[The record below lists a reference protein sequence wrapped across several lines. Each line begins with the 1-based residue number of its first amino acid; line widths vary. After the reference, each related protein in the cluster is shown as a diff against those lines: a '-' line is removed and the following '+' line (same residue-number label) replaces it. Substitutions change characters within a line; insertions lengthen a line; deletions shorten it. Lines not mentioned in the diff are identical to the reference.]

1 MKHLCDHTLWYHLLH
16 GWLFWLL
23 QRGYEQLSAIIML
36 MILLCKLATSRKQ
49 RRRGDVRHF
58 QFGGVSK
65 ARVAAAVCTRHS
77 RDALRWLKSHLDLRL
92 LMCLELPK
100 FGCRI
105 LICLK
110 TARGELSSLTWF
122 LFVDRVLVGTMK
134 EGSKFQYFII
144 NAIVANCWLKI
155 WDLLYYWQLTWD
167 LRLLYNW

>member
-1 MKHLCDHTLWYHLLH
+1 
-16 GWLFWLL
+16 
-23 QRGYEQLSAIIML
+23 ML
-36 MILLCKLATSRKQ
+36 RSLLCKLATSRKQ

-105 LICLK
+105 FNLLEDSQ
-110 TARGELSSLTWF
+110 RGSIIPHLVFVCGSSPGGNNER
-122 LFVDRVLVGTMK
+122 RV
-134 EGSKFQYFII
+134 
-144 NAIVANCWLKI
+144 
-155 WDLLYYWQLTWD
+155 
-167 LRLLYNW
+167 